1 MAEAADLTSESGR
14 QALIFGQAMLDNPL
28 ATVKE
33 GTAAE
38 VALEQALDERNPFTD
53 VPEGSFYYD
62 PVMWAVKNAITTGA
76 TDTTFNPDGKCQRA
90 AVVTFLWRAAGSPE
104 PTTKDNPFTDVNEGD
119 FFYKAVL
126 WANENGIT
134 NGLSATAFGPYIE
147 CNRAQVVTFLYRAQ
161 GNPTYETAENPF
173 SDVDI
178 TAFYGPA
185 VLWAVE
191 TSVTNGMGYCIFGG
205 DEICNRA
212 QVVTFLYRTMVK

>member
-1 MAEAADLTSESGR
+1 
-14 QALIFGQAMLDNPL
+14 
-28 ATVKE
+28 
-33 GTAAE
+33 
-38 VALEQALDERNPFTD
+38 
-53 VPEGSFYYD
+53 
-62 PVMWAVKNAITTGA
+62 MWAVKNAITTGA
-76 TDTTFNPDGKCQRA
+76 TDPTFTPDGKCQRA

-104 PTTKDNPFTDVNEGD
+104 PTTMENPFTDVNEGD

-134 NGLSATAFGPYIE
+134 NGMSATAFGPYIE

-191 TSVTNGMGYCIFGG
+191 NSVTNGMGNGIFGV